1 MTDFETVEVW
11 KNRLDLSDEDILT
24 QQHLNRVATQPPAQE
39 SEIIY
44 CACDCGGFWLRP
56 LNYKGRNFRYIRGH
70 APKKGDSRLTPTP
83 RREQGEIIKSIFKA
97 LPTEEGCVNT
107 AATLAKKIGVG
118 HETVLRNLGII
129 DLILSLQS
137 GQWLERV
144 GVRGVKDVTVV
155 YRRKPRKRGEKR
167 EGS

>member
-44 CACDCGGFWLRP
+44 CACGCGGFWLRP

-70 APKKGDSRLTPTP
+70 APKKDSKKGDSPP
-83 RREQGEIIKSIFKA
+83 RRDQREIIKSIFKA
-97 LPTEEGCVNT
+97 LPTEGCVNT

-118 HETVLRNLGII
+118 RETVLRNLGII

-137 GQWLERV
+137 GHWLERV
-144 GVRGVKDVTVV
+144 GVQGVKDVTVV